1 MKRTVMQIVDTISEK
16 VNRLRENAAYAGA
29 HNDGGA
35 SSLEKQL
42 GFFILGFKAGG
53 HTDFNLEVEV
63 PTAWQDYFF
72 RQDPEY
78 DEYIRLKNKFEK

>member
-1 MKRTVMQIVDTISEK
+1 MKRTVIQIIEKISEK
-16 VNRLRENAAYAGA
+16 VNYMRENVTHTGA
-29 HNDGGA
+29 HSDGDA

-72 RQDPEY
+72 RQDPDYNEY
-78 DEYIRLKNKFEK
+78 LRLKNKFDK